1 MCVQSHIPMFQF
13 QIEPVLGSQNNLK
26 VLLRGAVGVK
36 GQLKMTQNAAQ
47 DGLHL
52 IDGKFLSNAV
62 AKDNRERGR
71 ERGGR
76 EEFCTGR
83 PVICR
88 RP

>member
-1 MCVQSHIPMFQF
+1 
-13 QIEPVLGSQNNLK
+13 
-26 VLLRGAVGVK
+26 
-36 GQLKMTQNAAQ
+36 MTQNAAQ

-76 EEFCTGR
+76 EEFILYWSSNYVEDHNVFHDGTFTER
-83 PVICR
+83 LYITKYIQSHVHTMFLNER
-88 RP
+88 